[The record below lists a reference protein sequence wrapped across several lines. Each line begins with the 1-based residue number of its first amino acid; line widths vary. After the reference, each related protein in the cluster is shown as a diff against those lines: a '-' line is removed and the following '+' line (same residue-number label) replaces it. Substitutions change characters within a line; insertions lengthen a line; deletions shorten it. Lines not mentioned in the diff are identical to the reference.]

1 MAKASAAGGGRSK
14 RTKARPPAAPST
26 ALPTT
31 PNPPRHVV
39 LPLRCLFPP
48 PPPPQHPC
56 LLPPSLPPHHRRSSS
71 SRSTLLADA
80 PSTYQ
85 PYGCSLYRPIFFQPR
100 WHPSSAPTL
109 SRPRGMP
116 DLAPCRRIGPGL
128 GPDDC
133 NSLWLKFCC
142 RLFLLPNRR
151 THWLDDSRHQPMIKR
166 CGRRRRP
173 CCICVSDEFYGVFIL
188 QTTGSFFLSNQV
200 LAMYWK
206 FLNLFFF
213 PERVP
218 KYT

>member
-1 MAKASAAGGGRSK
+1 MSSSRSG
-14 RTKARPPAAPST
+14 AYF
-26 ALPTT
+26 
-31 PNPPRHVV
+31 HH
-39 LPLRCLFPP
+39 

-85 PYGCSLYRPIFFQPR
+85 PYGCSLYRPIL
-100 WHPSSAPTL
+100 PTL

-142 RLFLLPNRR
+142 RLFLLP
-151 THWLDDSRHQPMIKR
+151 KY
-166 CGRRRRP
+166 GRIGWMTADISP
-173 CCICVSDEFYGVFIL
+173 
-188 QTTGSFFLSNQV
+188 
-200 LAMYWK
+200 
-206 FLNLFFF
+206 
-213 PERVP
+213 
-218 KYT
+218 

>member
-1 MAKASAAGGGRSK
+1 MARWRRPQQPAVGAQSGRK
-14 RTKARPPAAPST
+14 RGRRRPHQPPYPPP
-26 ALPTT
+26 LT
-31 PNPPRHVV
+31 PRAMSSSRSGAYFH
-39 LPLRCLFPP
+39 

-85 PYGCSLYRPIFFQPR
+85 PYGCSLYRPIL
-100 WHPSSAPTL
+100 PTL

-173 CCICVSDEFYGVFIL
+173 CRICVSDEFYGVFIL

>member
-1 MAKASAAGGGRSK
+1 MARWRRPQQPAVGAQSGRK
-14 RTKARPPAAPST
+14 RGRRRPHQPPYPPP
-26 ALPTT
+26 LT
-31 PNPPRHVV
+31 PRAMSSSRSGAYFH
-39 LPLRCLFPP
+39 PP
-48 PPPPQHPC
+48 PPPTPVPPAAVAPTPPPAVLFLPVDVASRCPFYLTTLWLQSVPSHTPDAEPSSGNAGSGT
-56 LLPPSLPPHHRRSSS
+56 LSPDWPRSRAGRLQLAVAQVLLSALPPSE
-71 SRSTLLADA
+71 
-80 PSTYQ
+80 
-85 PYGCSLYRPIFFQPR
+85 I
-100 WHPSSAPTL
+100 
-109 SRPRGMP
+109 
-116 DLAPCRRIGPGL
+116 
-128 GPDDC
+128 
-133 NSLWLKFCC
+133 
-142 RLFLLPNRR
+142 R